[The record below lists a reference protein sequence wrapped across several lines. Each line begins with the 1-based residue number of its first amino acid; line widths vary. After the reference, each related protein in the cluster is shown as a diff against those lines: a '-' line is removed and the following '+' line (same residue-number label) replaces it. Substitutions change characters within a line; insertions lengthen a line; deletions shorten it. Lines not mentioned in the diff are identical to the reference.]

1 MKTRCFDHIDLR
13 VKDLELARKF
23 YGKFL
28 PQLGFVR
35 ERHEPP
41 PRGEDPDKAF
51 HTFYSAGG
59 DRPSEFFGFTQDQNH
74 QPNGTRIAF
83 WADTREE
90 VDRLAKLVREAGG
103 KALEGPEIC
112 VDYSPGYYAFFFEDP
127 DGNKLEICCRE
138 SPIITK

>member
-1 MKTRCFDHIDLR
+1 MA
-13 VKDLELARKF
+13 VARKF
-23 YGKFL
+23 FGKFL

-35 ERHEPP
+35 ENP
-41 PRGEDPDKAF
+41 GDYY

-59 DRPSEFFGFTQDQNH
+59 DKPSEFFCFEEDKNH
-74 QPNGTRIAF
+74 RPNSTRIAF

-90 VDRLAKLVREAGG
+90 VDRVASLVREAGG

-112 VDYSPGYYAFFFEDP
+112 LDYSPGYYGFFFEDP

-138 SPIITK
+138 SPIVTG